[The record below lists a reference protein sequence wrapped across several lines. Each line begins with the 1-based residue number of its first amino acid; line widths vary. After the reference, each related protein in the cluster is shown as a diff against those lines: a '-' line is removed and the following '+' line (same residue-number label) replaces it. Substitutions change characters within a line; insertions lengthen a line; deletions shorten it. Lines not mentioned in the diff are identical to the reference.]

1 MKRALFASLAA
12 VLFVV
17 LGAASPSAEGV
28 VTGLKAGL
36 SIAKI
41 TGSDAGDADWR
52 TAGALGAFLTYRV
65 NDIFAVQPEL
75 LYAMK
80 GAETEGVEDFGD
92 GLEPYKAT
100 MKLDYIEI
108 PLLAVVSVP
117 TQVRVK
123 PFVYAGPA
131 LAFNISSS
139 GEVRVRSVSFE
150 RDVEGIKSVD
160 LGIVAGAGFEYRF
173 ESGSILFDARYDAGI
188 VSIDDTVA
196 DEDVKNGAVSIMIG
210 YGIAF

>member
-1 MKRALFASLAA
+1 MKRAFFASLAA
-12 VLFVV
+12 VLLVV

-41 TGSDAGDADWR
+41 TGSDAGEAGWR

-65 NDIFAVQPEL
+65 NDIFAVEPEL
-75 LYAMK
+75 LYVMK
-80 GAETEGVEDFGD
+80 GAKTEGVDDFGS
-92 GLEPYKAT
+92 GPVAYKLT
-100 MKLDYIEI
+100 MKLDYVEM

-117 TQVRVK
+117 TQVSVK

-131 LAFNISSS
+131 LAFSISST
-139 GEVRVRSVSFE
+139 GQVEVEKRSVE
-150 RDVEGIKSVD
+150 RDLEGIKSMD